1 MRIAFAYNLRSTSD
15 EEQAEFDSPE
25 TISAIVRSL
34 EAEGHDVLPVEVDGT
49 LSHLISRLETFAPEL
64 ILNVAEGA
72 RGRSREAYYPS
83 LFDQLGYPFTG
94 SDAYVL
100 TLTLDKWLTKLVLSA
115 HGIDAPPGQLFTK
128 HDIPAIQRN
137 EASFSVPFPAVVKPN
152 HEGSSKGIGPDAIAK
167 DARALKQALLRLL
180 EKYPQGVLAER
191 YIPGMDVTVPFV
203 GNSTQP
209 DLGVMTPVEWCID
222 PAVRP
227 APALLDY
234 QLKQQGLPV
243 LQKRCPPELPRD
255 VLARLKSLTRQ
266 IVRILGLRDVATL
279 DFRVTEEGRIY
290 FLEANALPSLA
301 TTGALFASAQR
312 EGWSYQKM
320 VASIVAA
327 AAVRLQLVPAASKV
341 RATKQ
346 DPIRVGFTFNLK
358 RADAK
363 VNGDA
368 EAEYD
373 SPATIESIRQAIES
387 LGHEVVLLE
396 ANAELPARLPE
407 AKVDVV
413 FNIAEGLAGRNREAQ
428 VPALCELCG
437 IPYTGSDSATLALA
451 LDKALTKRILRQ
463 HGVLTPEFQTMS
475 TGKEKLLPHLRF
487 PLIVKPVAEGSSKGI
502 AQKGVVDD
510 EQALRQVVRELI
522 EKYRQPALIEEYI
535 TGREFTVGLLGDRRP
550 RVLPPMEIC
559 FKDPSL
565 SRPIY
570 DYDVKQE
577 WEKHVFYKCPAELST
592 SQLRAIERA
601 ARDTFQALD
610 CRDVARVDMRMNAQ
624 GDVYVLEINP
634 LPGLTPG
641 YSDLVLISQ
650 AAGMDYRALIAEILS
665 GGLKRL
671 REKRREPQWSKQIV
685 SPAVS

>member
-1 MRIAFAYNLRSTSD
+1 MTAAYANLFSTIAPADFGRVAVLFGGKS
-15 EEQAEFDSPE
+15 AEREVSLKSGNAVLNALQ
-25 TISAIVRSL
+25 SA
-34 EAEGHDVLPVEVDGT
+34 GVDA
-49 LSHLISRLETFAPEL
+49 F
-64 ILNVAEGA
+64 
-72 RGRSREAYYPS
+72 
-83 LFDQLGYPFTG
+83 
-94 SDAYVL
+94 
-100 TLTLDKWLTKLVLSA
+100 
-115 HGIDAPPGQLFTK
+115 GIDVGDDFITRITREKIDRAFIILHGRGGE
-128 HDIPAIQRN
+128 D
-137 EASFSVPFPAVVKPN
+137 
-152 HEGSSKGIGPDAIAK
+152 GSMQG
-167 DARALKQALLRLL
+167 LL
-180 EKYPQGVLAER
+180 ECL
-191 YIPGMDVTVPFV
+191 
-203 GNSTQP
+203 
-209 DLGVMTPVEWCID
+209 
-222 PAVRP
+222 
-227 APALLDY
+227 
-234 QLKQQGLPV
+234 
-243 LQKRCPPELPRD
+243 
-255 VLARLKSLTRQ
+255 
-266 IVRILGLRDVATL
+266 
-279 DFRVTEEGRIY
+279 
-290 FLEANALPSLA
+290 
-301 TTGALFASAQR
+301 
-312 EGWSYQKM
+312 
-320 VASIVAA
+320 
-327 AAVRLQLVPAASKV
+327 
-341 RATKQ
+341 
-346 DPIRVGFTFNLK
+346 
-358 RADAK
+358 
-363 VNGDA
+363 
-368 EAEYD
+368 
-373 SPATIESIRQAIES
+373 
-387 LGHEVVLLE
+387 
-396 ANAELPARLPE
+396 
-407 AKVDVV
+407 
-413 FNIAEGLAGRNREAQ
+413 
-428 VPALCELCG
+428 G

-577 WEKHVFYKCPAELST
+577 WEKHVFYKCPAELSA

-671 REKRREPQWSKQIV
+671 REKRREPQWNKQIV